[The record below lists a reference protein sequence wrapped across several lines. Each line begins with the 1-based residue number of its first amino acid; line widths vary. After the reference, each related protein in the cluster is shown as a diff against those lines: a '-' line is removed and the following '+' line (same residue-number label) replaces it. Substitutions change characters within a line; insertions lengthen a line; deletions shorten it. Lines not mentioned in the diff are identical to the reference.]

1 MVCLRVARS
10 EGELQRQEVEY
21 RVYTGVQSMCWVDN
35 RMYTRCILHGTLLV
49 IGSLL
54 RR

>member
-21 RVYTGVQSMCWVDN
+21 RLEN
-35 RMYTRCILHGTLLV
+35 RVCAGWIIECILGVHYMGPLLV
-49 IGSLL
+49 IGYIQ